1 MKAYAQYKPSG
12 SEWLGNVPTHWD
24 VARLRFRAKLNPG
37 ATRPLLDTEV
47 VSFLPMDAI
56 GDDGELEL
64 EHFRSVVDV
73 SSGYTY
79 FEDGDV
85 AMAKITPC
93 YENGKGAVMRGL
105 RGGVGFGT
113 TELIVMRPQDD
124 VVPRWL
130 YYLTMCDVFR
140 VPGEA
145 MMLGAGGQKRVP
157 DLFVKDYYAAF
168 PPLSEQ
174 QAVADY
180 LDTETARIDHLIRE
194 KEGLLGF
201 LDEARTAAISGL
213 LAGES
218 LPGSAS
224 GNEWIPHLPHGWQI
238 QRLKFVAIVQSGIAK
253 GKDNENRETVEVPYL
268 RVANVQDG
276 HLDLE
281 EVLTI
286 EVPVEQVERF
296 SLQKGDVLMNEG
308 GDYDKLGRGAVWQ
321 SQIAPCVHQN
331 HVYAVRPV
339 EADVSDWLAALTQ
352 TKYARFYFMNNAKQS
367 TNLASISQKN
377 VKEFPV
383 LLPPLA
389 VRTALLQTVRE
400 QTKAIDDLV
409 RHAKAEI
416 DLLKELRT
424 ATIAD
429 AVLGRI
435 DVRTAKQ
442 QH

>member
-1 MKAYAQYKPSG
+1 MKAYAQYKASG
-12 SEWLGNVPTHWD
+12 AAWLGEVPKHWA
-24 VARLRFRAKLNPG
+24 VERLRFRAKLNPG
-37 ATRPLLDTEV
+37 ASRPLLDTEV

-56 GDDGELEL
+56 GDDGELAL
-64 EHFRSVVDV
+64 EQFRSVGDV

-113 TELIVMRPQDD
+113 TELIVMRPQDV

-174 QAVADY
+174 EAIADY
-180 LDTETARIDHLIRE
+180 LHAETARIDNLIRE
-194 KEGLLGF
+194 KEGL
-201 LDEARTAAISGL
+201 IGL
-213 LAGES
+213 LHEWRHSTIATAVTKGLTPEASLRPSGDPWLGDVPEHWTVSRLRFHAAFNPGPSRILRCDESVSFVPMEAIGEDGTVDLSRSRLAGD
-218 LPGSAS
+218 LAS
-224 GNEWIPHLPHGWQI
+224 GDTYFE
-238 QRLKFVAIVQSGIAK
+238 
-253 GKDNENRETVEVPYL
+253 D
-268 RVANVQDG
+268 
-276 HLDLE
+276 
-281 EVLTI
+281 
-286 EVPVEQVERF
+286 
-296 SLQKGDVLMNEG
+296 GDVVLAKITPCFENG
-308 GDYDKLGRGAVWQ
+308 KGAVMRGLRGGVGFGTTELIVIRPSEGLVAEWLYYLTMCRGFRAPGEAMMLGAGGQ
-321 SQIAPCVHQN
+321 KRVPDLFVKDYIA
-331 HVYAVRPV
+331 AVPPTHEQHLV
-339 EADVSDWLAALTQ
+339 VAYLGVAL
-352 TKYARFYFMNNAKQS
+352 KH
-367 TNLASISQKN
+367 
-377 VKEFPV
+377 
-383 LLPPLA
+383 
-389 VRTALLQTVRE
+389 
-400 QTKAIDDLV
+400 IDELV
-409 RHAKAEI
+409 QHAKAEI

-442 QH
+442 PH